1 MKSAQVPKGETD
13 MKKAKFL
20 RKLFFASAIAALF
33 TGLMAGC
40 GNDEKTD
47 GGISI
52 YVGSA
57 VFDDSMDPVKG
68 AMPGRGILL
77 QTML

>member
-1 MKSAQVPKGETD
+1 
-13 MKKAKFL
+13 
-20 RKLFFASAIAALF
+20 
-33 TGLMAGC
+33 MAGC

-68 AMPGRGILL
+68 AMPDGYSFTNNALITVDPDSPVYGRSCN
-77 QTML
+77 